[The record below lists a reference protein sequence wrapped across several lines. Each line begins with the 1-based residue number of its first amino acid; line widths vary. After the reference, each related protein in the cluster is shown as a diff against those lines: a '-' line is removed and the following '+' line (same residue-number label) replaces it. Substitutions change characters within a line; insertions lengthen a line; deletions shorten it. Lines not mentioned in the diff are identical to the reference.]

1 MHLDQGE
8 NVLLTISL
16 VTLFSLALL
25 LGSGVWIAFALLG
38 TGWIALSLFAPLG
51 PGPILASDFWGAS
64 YGWDLTALPM
74 FVWMGEILF
83 RSGLANNMFQALA
96 PWLGRIPGRL
106 LHSNIIGSGL
116 FAAVCGSSAATCATV
131 GKMTL
136 PELESRGYDEKLAI
150 GTLASASTLGLL
162 IPPSIMMIVYGVV
175 TEQSISRLFIAGVG
189 PGILL
194 LGLFMAYVMG
204 WSLLVGNRLGRC
216 GQNEAR
222 IPLGEKLRGSL
233 QLLPLL
239 ALIGGILGSI
249 YGGLASP
256 TEAAASGVVLSMI
269 IARANGH
276 FDGTIFRDSLFAAV
290 RTSCMIAFI
299 IAGAS
304 FLSSAMSFTQL
315 PMNLAES
322 IGAMG
327 LSPAMLLVVLTLF
340 LLVLGCFLDGISLIL
355 LVTSIIMPVI
365 ESAGFDLI
373 WFGIYL
379 VIVVEMSQITPP
391 VGFNLFVIQGL
402 TGKDIMSIT
411 RATIPFFLLMI
422 VAIVLMSMFPG
433 IATYLPQA
441 MNS

>member
-1 MHLDQGE
+1 M
-8 NVLLTISL
+8 LTLSL
-16 VTLFSLALL
+16 VTILALALL
-25 LGSGVWIAFALLG
+25 LGGGVWIAFALLG
-38 TGWIALSLFAPLG
+38 TGWIALTFFGSFE

-83 RSGLANNMFQALA
+83 RSGLADNMFRALA
-96 PWLGRIPGRL
+96 PWLNRLPGRL

-136 PELESRGYDEKLAI
+136 PELERRGYDGNLAV

-175 TEQSISRLFIAGVG
+175 TEQSISRLFIAGIL
-189 PGILL
+189 PGLLL
-194 LGLFMAYVMG
+194 LGLFMAYLIG
-204 WSLLVGNRLGRC
+204 WSLLVGNRQGRA
-216 GQNEAR
+216 GEGATHM
-222 IPLGEKLRGSL
+222 PLGEKIRNSA
-233 QLLPLL
+233 QLIPLL

-256 TEAAASGVVLSMI
+256 TEAAAVGVVLSML
-269 IARANGH
+269 IARGNGH
-276 FDGTIFRDSLFAAV
+276 FNKTIFLDSLFAAL
-290 RTSCMIAFI
+290 RTACMIALI

-304 FLSSAMSFTQL
+304 FLSSALSFTQL
-315 PMNLAES
+315 PMELANH
-322 IGAMG
+322 IADMG
-327 LSPAMLLVVLTLF
+327 LSPTMLLAVLTLF

-355 LVTSIIMPVI
+355 LVTSIIMPLI
-365 ESAGFDLI
+365 ESAGIDLI

-402 TGKDIMSIT
+402 TGKDIITIT
-411 RATIPFFLLMI
+411 RATLPFFLLMI
-422 VAIVLMSMFPG
+422 LAVVLLNLFPEIVL
-433 IATYLPQA
+433 YLPQA
-441 MNS
+441 MN

>member
-1 MHLDQGE
+1 M
-8 NVLLTISL
+8 LTLSL
-16 VTLFSLALL
+16 VTILTLALL
-25 LGSGVWIAFALLG
+25 LGGGVWIAFALLG
-38 TGWIALSLFAPLG
+38 TGWVALTFFGSFA

-83 RSGLANNMFQALA
+83 RSGLADNMFRALS
-96 PWLGRIPGRL
+96 PWLNRLPGRL

-136 PELESRGYDEKLAI
+136 PELERRGYDGNMAI

-175 TEQSISRLFIAGVG
+175 TEQSISRLFIAGVL
-189 PGILL
+189 PGLLL
-194 LGLFMAYVMG
+194 LGLFMAYLVG
-204 WSLLVGNRLGRC
+204 WSLLVGNRQGRAGEGAAHMPF
-216 GQNEAR
+216 GQKLRNSAQL
-222 IPLGEKLRGSL
+222 IPL
-233 QLLPLL
+233 LL
-239 ALIGGILGSI
+239 LIGGILGSI

-256 TEAAASGVVLSMI
+256 TEAAAVGVVLSMA
-269 IARANGH
+269 IARGNGH
-276 FDGTIFRDSLFAAV
+276 FDKAIFLDSLFAAL
-290 RTSCMIAFI
+290 RTACMIAFI

-315 PMNLAES
+315 PMQLANAIAE
-322 IGAMG
+322 MG
-327 LSPAMLLVVLTLF
+327 LSPTMLLVVLTLF

-355 LVTSIIMPVI
+355 LVTSIIMPLI
-365 ESAGFDLI
+365 DAAGIDLI

-402 TGKDIMSIT
+402 TGKDIVTIT
-411 RATIPFFLLMI
+411 RATLPFFLLMI
-422 VAIVLMSMFPG
+422 LAVVLLHLFPG
-433 IATYLPQA
+433 IALYLPQA
-441 MNS
+441 MN